1 MSINFKNSL
10 YKKINPSNL
19 DDNSSSQINQ
29 KILHDRS
36 IQQKALQHYDL
47 ESSDESESAEK
58 AKQQVETKQAIDI
71 K

>member
-29 KILHDRS
+29 KFRNGRS
-36 IQQKALQHYDL
+36 IKQKALQNYDL

-58 AKQQVETKQAIDI
+58 VKQ
-71 K
+71 